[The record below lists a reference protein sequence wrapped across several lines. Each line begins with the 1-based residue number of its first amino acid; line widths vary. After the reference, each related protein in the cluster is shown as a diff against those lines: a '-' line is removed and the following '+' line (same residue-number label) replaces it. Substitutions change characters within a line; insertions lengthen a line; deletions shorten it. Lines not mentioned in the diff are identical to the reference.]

1 MNGVTSRNATGS
13 LKLFSSY
20 GTIRFYHLGTDG
32 ACLTGGQVTVVAAL
46 QVDANLGSCLHLE
59 LIHGLTRLRNV
70 DLVVAALFMIV
81 LLTDPV

>member
-20 GTIRFYHLGTDG
+20 GTILFYHLAPDG